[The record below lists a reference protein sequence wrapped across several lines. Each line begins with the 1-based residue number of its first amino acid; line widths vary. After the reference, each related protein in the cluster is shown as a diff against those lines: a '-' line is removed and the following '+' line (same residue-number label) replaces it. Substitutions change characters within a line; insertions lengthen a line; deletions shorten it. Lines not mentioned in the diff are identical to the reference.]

1 MNAGDHNAEL
11 PLDSDSDY
19 SAPGPATGSAAAPA
33 RALHLRLG
41 FLALVAAGGVVGT
54 AARIG
59 VTLLVDQS
67 VDATGGSF
75 PIAIF
80 AINIVGAF
88 VLGMLLQALTAR
100 GPDTGRRRTLR
111 LLLGTGVLGGFT
123 TYSALS
129 SDSAVLLTSGGVAL
143 ALGYGLATVVL
154 GALASWAGIA
164 LGAAL
169 GSPEGR
175 DRMPVDSDASGDPR

>member
-1 MNAGDHNAEL
+1 VTE
-11 PLDSDSDY
+11 
-19 SAPGPATGSAAAPA
+19 A
-33 RALHLRLG
+33 RRADHLRAGLVA
-41 FLALVAAGGVVGT
+41 FVAAGGAVGT
-54 AARIG
+54 ALRAGIA
-59 VTLLVDQS
+59 LLVHP
-67 VDATGGSF
+67 VGGF
-75 PIAIF
+75 PVAIF
-80 AINIVGAF
+80 GINIVGAF

>member
-1 MNAGDHNAEL
+1 M
-11 PLDSDSDY
+11 
-19 SAPGPATGSAAAPA
+19 
-33 RALHLRLG
+33 
-41 FLALVAAGGVVGT
+41 AAGGAVGT
-54 AARIG
+54 ALRAGIA
-59 VTLLVDQS
+59 LLVHP
-67 VDATGGSF
+67 VGGF
-75 PIAIF
+75 PVAVF
-80 AINIVGAF
+80 GINIVGAF
-88 VLGMLLQALTAR
+88 VLGMLLQALTAH

-143 ALGYGLATVVL
+143 AFGYGLATVVL

>member
-1 MNAGDHNAEL
+1 M
-11 PLDSDSDY
+11 
-19 SAPGPATGSAAAPA
+19 
-33 RALHLRLG
+33 
-41 FLALVAAGGVVGT
+41 ALVAAGGAVGT
-54 AARIG
+54 ALRAGIG
-59 VTLLVDQS
+59 LLVHPI
-67 VDATGGSF
+67 GGF
-75 PIAIF
+75 PVAIF
-80 AINIVGAF
+80 GINIVGAF